1 MHNKPPVSPQRFPF
15 ETLTINH
22 ASATALF
29 RQLENQ
35 LREAIWQGLLAPG
48 ERLPST
54 RRLAKDL
61 AVARNTVINAY
72 EQLTVEGFIETIQG
86 SGTRVT
92 QGFPRRKLP
101 FSITTP
107 TATALPNDE
116 FGSRLTLSSRY
127 QHAIPVSTI
136 IALDDVTPARP
147 FRAHTPA
154 CNEFP
159 SSQWAQL
166 MTRKLRQQPRHW
178 LEKSSPLG
186 YAPLREAIA
195 HYLGVSRGLSTQA
208 GQIMITAG
216 AQQAVELLAKTFIN
230 PGDIVCF
237 EEPGYTPAAMS
248 FKMAGAKVITI
259 PVDEQGIKVE
269 VLSKTVPKA
278 KFVYVT
284 PSHHFPLGMT
294 LSQSRR
300 KALLQW
306 ASESGAVILED
317 DYNGEYQYRGRP
329 LATLHA
335 MANPGQVIYL
345 GSFSKL
351 LFPALR
357 LGYMVLPQEYTKPL
371 AAIRWLIDRHSP
383 PLEQAV
389 LADFIDQGHFAR
401 HLRRMRPLYAKRQQ
415 ALIGAA
421 QEFLTGIMTIPPLD
435 SGLHL
440 IGWLEHGVK
449 ESDVLA
455 AASHAGIE
463 ITPTS
468 AFYSGLSSEPPQ
480 KVAQTPSV
488 LLGYAA
494 YSCDEIHQQLKK
506 LADTYRSLCM

>member
-1 MHNKPPVSPQRFPF
+1 LKNKSPVRPQRFPF

-22 ASATALF
+22 SSTTALF

-61 AVARNTVINAY
+61 TVARNTVINAY

-92 QGFPRRKLP
+92 QGFPQRKPPLP
-101 FSITTP
+101 ITTP
-107 TATALPNDE
+107 PTAALPNDE
-116 FGSRLTLSSRY
+116 PSAPLTLSSRY

-136 IALDDVTPARP
+136 ISLDDATPARP
-147 FRAHTPA
+147 FRAHIPA

-166 MTRKLRQQPRHW
+166 MTRKLRQQPQHW
-178 LEKSSPLG
+178 LEKSPPLG

-195 HYLGVSRGLSTQA
+195 RYLGVSRGLSTQA
-208 GQIMITAG
+208 KHIMITAG

-230 PGDIVCF
+230 LGDIVCF
-237 EEPGYTPAAMS
+237 EEPGYTPAAIS
-248 FKMAGAKVITI
+248 FKMAGANVITV
-259 PVDEQGIKVE
+259 PVDEQGINVE
-269 VLSKTVPKA
+269 VLNKTVPKA

-284 PSHHFPLGMT
+284 PSHHFPLGIT

-335 MANPGQVIYL
+335 MANPRQVIYL

-357 LGYMVLPQEYTKPL
+357 LGYMVVPLACTEPL

-401 HLRRMRPLYAKRQQ
+401 HLRRMRPLYVERQQ
-415 ALIGAA
+415 ALIDAA
-421 QEFLTGIMTIPPLD
+421 QDFLAGIMTVPPLD

-455 AASHAGIE
+455 AANDAGIE

-468 AFYSGLSSEPPQ
+468 AFSSKPPQ
-480 KVAQTPSV
+480 NPSV
-488 LLGYAA
+488 ILGYAA
-494 YSCDEIHQQLKK
+494 YTSEEIRHKIK
-506 LADTYRSLCM
+506 ILADGYRAKCA

>member
-1 MHNKPPVSPQRFPF
+1 MSDKPASKPQRFPF
-15 ETLTINH
+15 VTLAIEHSST
-22 ASATALF
+22 TAMF

-61 AVARNTVINAY
+61 AIARNTVINAY
-72 EQLTVEGFIETIQG
+72 DQLVVEGFIETTLG
-86 SGTRVT
+86 SGARVT
-92 QGFPRRKLP
+92 HSFPLRKSPLSKTAP
-101 FSITTP
+101 SNDKPSTP
-107 TATALPNDE
+107 
-116 FGSRLTLSSRY
+116 LTLSSRY
-127 QHAIPVSTI
+127 QHALPVSSI
-136 IALDDVTPARP
+136 ISLEDPTPARP

-159 SSQWAQL
+159 SAEWTKL
-166 MTRKLRQQPRHW
+166 MTRTLRQQPQHW
-178 LEKSSPLG
+178 LEKNQPLG

-195 HYLGVSRGLSTQA
+195 SYLGASRGLSTQA
-208 GQIMITAG
+208 SQIMITAG
-216 AQQAVELLAKTFIN
+216 AQQAVELLAKTYIN

-248 FKMAGAKVITI
+248 FKMAGAEVITI
-259 PVDEQGIKVE
+259 PVDEQGIRVE
-269 VLSKTVPKA
+269 VLNKTVPKA

-284 PSHHFPLGMT
+284 PSHHFPLGITM
-294 LSQSRR
+294 SQSRR

-335 MANPGQVIYL
+335 MANPDQVIYL

-357 LGYMVLPQEYTKPL
+357 LGYMVVPEACTKPL
-371 AAIRWLIDRHSP
+371 ATIRWLTDRHSP

-389 LADFIDQGHFAR
+389 LADFIDKGHFAR

-415 ALIGAA
+415 AMLDAA
-421 QEFLTGIMTIPPLD
+421 QEYLVGIMTIPPLD
-435 SGLHL
+435 GGLHL
-440 IGWLEHGVK
+440 IGWLEDGVK
-449 ESDVLA
+449 ESDILA
-455 AASHAGIE
+455 AAHDAEIE
-463 ITPTS
+463 VTPTS
-468 AFYSGLSSEPPQ
+468 VFSSKASQ
-480 KVAQTPSV
+480 KSS
-488 LLGYAA
+488 LILGYAA
-494 YSCDEIHQQLKK
+494 YNCDEIYQHIRK
-506 LADTYRSLCM
+506 LADTYRFNFS